1 MSRRTRPNRPDSKPH
16 ATAGTRP
23 ALRRWFRIVA
33 LLLPVLLLGLI
44 EGVFRLKGYGGYP
57 PLLRHVGPVEGGE
70 LMLADQ
76 SGAIP
81 WFFANSDR
89 PGYNDQYTFVT
100 PKPTNVFRVF
110 MVGESA
116 MKGYPQP
123 RNLASSAFLQ
133 AMLQDAW
140 PERRVEVINL
150 GTTAVASYPVL
161 GMMTEALEYQP
172 DLVIIHTG
180 HNEFFGTYGVASV
193 GRAGGQW
200 WTLPLTRFFHSL
212 AIVQAWQKHRQ
223 TKGAQLERTLMET
236 MVGNDYVPLN
246 SGLRKAAGRNLQI
259 NLTKMIR
266 RCQDRAVPVMV
277 CTLPTNERDLAP
289 VGRVETGLP
298 TGTMTAEE
306 HFRRGQEL
314 YAQGQTQTALEQ
326 FIAARDAD
334 TMPWRAPSAAQQAVR
349 QAARETGAVLCD
361 LETAFRANSLGGCI
375 GWELMDDH
383 VHPTLRGQALMAEEF
398 VRTLSRMANSAK
410 VAPDAQTRIAPWGSY
425 AQRLGDNPYDRYGV
439 AHSMRV
445 LFEVPFMKS
454 SNPEGYARFST
465 LCADFEKLQD
475 TEVLSAMKEWHT
487 YRPHVGAKRPLS
499 GMVARVFLR
508 QGKLA
513 EAEQYYQIARLA
525 VPAFTSWHMEYTYF
539 LLVTREKQNGQLNEA
554 DRQMAAA
561 EIEQGK
567 FLLRRCVSES
577 GFAERHLGRLH
588 QLRGEFAE
596 AIPYLLASRAKLS
609 GFDLVAADQALVV
622 SYLRLKQFDRA
633 TQVAANGARNAGE
646 FSGLYQKMLE
656 EIPAFER
663 TARINDS
670 STPAPEGPK

>member
-1 MSRRTRPNRPDSKPH
+1 
-16 ATAGTRP
+16 
-23 ALRRWFRIVA
+23 LRRWFRIVA
-33 LLLPVLLLGLI
+33 LLLPVLLIGSI
-44 EGVFRLKGYGGYP
+44 EGMFRLKGFGGYP
-57 PLLRHVGPVEGGE
+57 LLLRRVGPVEGGE
-70 LMLADQ
+70 LVLADQ

-133 AMLQDAW
+133 VMLQDAW

-212 AIVQAWQKHRQ
+212 ATVQAWQKHRQ
-223 TKGAQLERTLMET
+223 SKGAQLDRTLMET
-236 MVGNDYVPLN
+236 MVGNDFVPLN
-246 SGLRKAAGRNLQI
+246 SGLRKAAARNLQI

-266 RCQDRAVPVMV
+266 RCQERAVPVMV

-289 VGRVETGLP
+289 VGRPETALSNGLL
-298 TGTMTAEE
+298 TAQE
-306 HFRRGQEL
+306 HFQRGRSLFAE
-314 YAQGQTQTALEQ
+314 GQTDSALKE

-349 QAARETGAVLCD
+349 AAAQETGAMVCD
-361 LETAFRANSLGGCI
+361 LENSFRTNSPGGCI

-398 VRTLSRMANSAK
+398 ASTMTWMDSPAK
-410 VAPDAQTRIAPWGSY
+410 LAPDAQRRIAGWETY

-454 SNPEGYARFST
+454 SNPEGYARFSA
-465 LCADFEKLQD
+465 LCADFEQRQD
-475 TEVLSAMKEWHT
+475 TEVLQAMKEWHT
-487 YRPHVGAKRPLS
+487 FRPHVGAKRPLS

-539 LLVTREKQNGQLNEA
+539 MLVTREKRNGQLNEA

-567 FLLRRCVSES
+567 FLLRRGVSES

-596 AIPYLLASRAKLS
+596 AIPYLLASRAKLA

-622 SYLRLKQFDRA
+622 SYLRLQEFDRA
-633 TQVAANGARNAGE
+633 KQVAANGAKNAGE
-646 FSGLYQKMLE
+646 FAGLYQKMLE
-656 EIPAFER
+656 KIPVFER
-663 TARINDS
+663 NARTNNTSADQ
-670 STPAPEGPK
+670 P

>member
-1 MSRRTRPNRPDSKPH
+1 MSRKAKLNHP
-16 ATAGTRP
+16 AARP
-23 ALRRWFRIVA
+23 AAAIRPGVRRWFRLAA
-33 LLLPVLLLGLI
+33 LLLPVLLLFAV
-44 EGVFRLKGYGGYP
+44 EGFFRLKGHGGYP
-57 PLLRHVGPVEGGE
+57 PLLRRVGAVPGGE
-70 LMLADQ
+70 LVLADQ

-123 RNLASSAFLQ
+123 RNLASSAFLK

-140 PERRVEVINL
+140 PGRRVEVINL

-193 GRAGGQW
+193 GRTGGAW
-200 WTLPLTRFFHSL
+200 WTLPLTRFVHSL
-212 AIVQAWQKHRQ
+212 ATVQAWKTHR
-223 TKGAQLERTLMET
+223 TGKGAQLDRTLMET
-236 MVGNDYVPLN
+236 MVGNDYVPMN
-246 SGLRKAAGRNLQI
+246 SPLREAAARNLQI

-266 RCQDRAVPVMV
+266 RCQERAVPVMV

-289 VGRVETGLP
+289 VGRAETDLAVGQTSAP
-298 TGTMTAEE
+298 E
-306 HFRRGQEL
+306 HFQRGRTLFAE
-314 YAQGQTQTALEQ
+314 GQNEAALRE

-349 QAARETGAVLCD
+349 DAARATGATLCD
-361 LETAFRANSLGGCI
+361 LESAFRTNSPGGCI

-398 VRTLSRMANSAK
+398 VRSMKQLEAGAK
-410 VAPDAQTRIAPWGSY
+410 ARIAPWETY
-425 AQRLGDNPYDRYGV
+425 AERLGTNPYDSYGV

-445 LFEVPFMKS
+445 LFEVPFMQS
-454 SNPEGYARFST
+454 SNPEGLARFRRVCT
-465 LCADFEKLQD
+465 AFEQQQD
-475 TEVLSAMKEWHT
+475 AEVLAAMKEWHT

-513 EAEQYYQIARLA
+513 EAEEYYGIARLA
-525 VPAFTSWHMEYTYF
+525 VPEFTSWHMEYTYF
-539 LLVTREKQNGQLNEA
+539 LLVTREKRHGQLTEA
-554 DRQMAAA
+554 DRAMAAA
-561 EIEQGK
+561 EIEQGQ
-567 FLLRRCVSES
+567 FLLRRGFSES

-596 AIPYLLASRAKLS
+596 AIPYLLASRAKLG

-622 SYLRLKQFDRA
+622 SYLRLGQFAQARQLA
-633 TQVAANGARNAGE
+633 TNGVKNSGE
-646 FSGLYQKMLE
+646 YAGLYQKMLD

-663 TARINDS
+663 AAQTN
-670 STPAPEGPK
+670 TPGGGR